1 MSSYKEILMILLLAH
16 ILSDFYFQ
24 SESMAIKKKTKV
36 NYVCIH
42 SMFYGI
48 VTWIILNL
56 IFKNIESIFIWVIIL
71 SHLVVD
77 LSKYYL
83 EKRGLIKKYQ
93 KYIFTIDQ
101 IIHIFILIVVAYFM
115 IKSGKVYKYNP
126 MFLNVLNTIGIS
138 ISFLIVLF
146 VQILLIH
153 KPTNIFIMNILQS
166 YKPANK
172 ESNNENTKKA
182 ENDGDAERAISQYK
196 AVSEEDDCYTEAQQ
210 KIEELENTFK
220 TQLLNEA
227 ESYVQDKQYSEAI
240 SKIEKIISVL
250 GNSED
255 LESLKQQYLEMKS
268 EQYAKV
274 VVVDKSVTPMD
285 SSKWRFYRSYN
296 PTWRNISRK

>member
-182 ENDGDAERAISQYK
+182 GRMIGTIERI
-196 AVSEEDDCYTEAQQ
+196 
-210 KIEELENTFK
+210 IMLFF
-220 TQLLNEA
+220 LLI
-227 ESYVQDKQYSEAI
+227 KQYSSVGLVLTAKSI
-240 SKIEKIISVL
+240 ARYNKI
-250 GNSED
+250 SED
-255 LESLKQQYLEMKS
+255 KEFAEYYLLGTLLSTICVLM
-268 EQYAKV
+268 
-274 VVVDKSVTPMD
+274 
-285 SSKWRFYRSYN
+285 
-296 PTWRNISRK
+296 ISII